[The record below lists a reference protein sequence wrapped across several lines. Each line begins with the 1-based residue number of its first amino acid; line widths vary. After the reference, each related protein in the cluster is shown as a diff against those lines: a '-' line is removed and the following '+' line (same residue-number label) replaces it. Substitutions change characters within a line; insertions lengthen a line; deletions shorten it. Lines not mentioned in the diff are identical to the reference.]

1 MDTRR
6 KELAEFLQAMRQ
18 RGTPEEFGFP
28 AGARRRTQGLRR
40 EEVAQ
45 LADISATW
53 YTWIEQGR
61 EVNVSAEALERLATA
76 LKLSKSERAYL
87 YGMADRHDPHAHI
100 LEADTAPDTLVH
112 MLNSIQI
119 PAYIMGRT
127 WDVLAWNQ
135 PASELFVDWLDK
147 DNLDKPIIDERPNLL
162 RFVFQHPSA
171 KEFVVEW
178 EMRAR
183 RVVAEFRAD
192 CRSRLEEPEL
202 KKLVLDLAKASSDFA
217 GFWKQ
222 HDVLERQGGL
232 RKFMHPKHGLI
243 SYQQVTLRPV
253 EQEQLKLVLLQPT
266 IQKDSLSNK

>member
-6 KELAEFLQAMRQ
+6 KELAEFLQALRQ

-76 LKLSKSERAYL
+76 LKLSKSERTYL
-87 YGMADRHDPHAHI
+87 FDMADRRDPQAHI
-100 LEADTAPDTLVH
+100 LEADTAPDTLVN
-112 MLNSIQI
+112 MLGSIQI
-119 PAYIMGRT
+119 PSYIMGRT

-135 PASELFVDWLDK
+135 PASELFTGWLDNVSN
-147 DNLDKPIIDERPNLL
+147 DSRPNLL
-162 RFVFQHPSA
+162 RFVFQHPGA
-171 KEFVVEW
+171 KQFVVDW

-183 RVVAEFRAD
+183 RLVAEFRAD
-192 CRSRLEEPEL
+192 CRSHLEEPEL
-202 KKLVLDLAKASSDFA
+202 KRLVSELSQANSDFDR
-217 GFWKQ
+217 FWKQ
-222 HDVLERQGGL
+222 HDVLERQGGQ

-243 SYQQVTLRPV
+243 SYSQVTLRPV
-253 EQEQLKLVLLQPT
+253 EQEQLKLVLLQPA
-266 IQKDSLSNK
+266 IKIDSLSNQ